1 MLISPTDDIGVM
13 SYNGTRWEWNG
24 ITWNNTTGS
33 DSQYVTDNRFNF
45 NFTGSTVTTWSPS
58 SDITTVVGLI

>member
-1 MLISPTDDIGVM
+1 MGKA
-13 SYNGTRWEWNG
+13 G

-33 DSQYVTDNRFNF
+33 DSQYGTDNRFNF

-58 SDITTVVGLI
+58 SDITTVVD